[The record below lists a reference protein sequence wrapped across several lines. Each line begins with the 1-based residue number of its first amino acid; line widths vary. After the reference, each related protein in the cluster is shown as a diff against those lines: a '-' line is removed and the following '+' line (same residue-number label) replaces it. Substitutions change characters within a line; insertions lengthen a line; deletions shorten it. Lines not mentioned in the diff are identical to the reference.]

1 MMTKFTAHDL
11 RELLVA
17 HAEEYE
23 LDEKLCLNFSIS
35 YEEDAEN
42 NDQWGVEIWAWEGR
56 CSGMMY
62 NTTVCKGNSSTEA
75 WDKAANQFVNSV
87 PRKMSRT

>member
-1 MMTKFTAHDL
+1 MMTKFTTQDL

-23 LDEKLCLNFSIS
+23 LDEKLCLNFNIS

-87 PRKMSRT
+87 PRKKSL